1 MGTVHVIILFL
12 LPSRR
17 RAIALP
23 ATTAE
28 EMKQLIILKQPATL
42 TTFLGKFSEYMHVI
56 A

>member
-1 MGTVHVIILFL
+1 MGTIHVIVLFL

-17 RAIALP
+17 RGIVLP
-23 ATTAE
+23 VKTVE